1 MTLTDSEAALSAA
14 DNNALGRAIEIC
26 RRKDPAARE
35 QIEHKLATELWRGA
49 AEFAA
54 YSCQC
59 DALHLQPWQD
69 PPCWVDDLVGAI
81 NAGNDGI
88 LGDYAAAKLLRQLL
102 DRGLSRY
109 EPDPVNALKQTKR
122 RVR

>member
-1 MTLTDSEAALSAA
+1 MAMTRTDRRGCQLEPADFEAL
-14 DNNALGRAIEIC
+14 DRAIRTC
-26 RRKDPAARE
+26 SDRA
-35 QIEHKLATELWRGA
+35 QIESKLATERWRQA
-49 AEFAA
+49 AEFAS

-81 NAGNDGI
+81 NAGNDDI

-109 EPDPVNALKQTKR
+109 EPDPVNALKQAKR
-122 RVR
+122 RRRR